1 MSYLTRNWSRDFTGD
16 SAIARASV
24 KELIRINNEYW
35 SPREN
40 GIPDLVEADVTTP
53 IESNNMRVNF
63 SGKAI
68 SSVVGFKGGKLKLGR
83 N

>member
-16 SAIARASV
+16 SVITRASV
-24 KELIRINNEYW
+24 KEMIRINNEYW

-40 GIPDLVEADVTTP
+40 GFPDLEEANVTTS
-53 IESNNMRVNF
+53 IESHNMRISS
-63 SGKAI
+63 SGKVI
-68 SSVVGFKGGKLKLGR
+68 STSVGFKGGKLKLGR